1 LELRQTSGFI
11 SIRIYFDT
19 PDGPVE
25 LSVEAYVVKG
35 MTTPFILGN
44 DFADQYALS
53 IIRGDDGTQL
63 VFTDT
68 GRKVPVE
75 NSIGSTL
82 LDKKGHPF
90 QIKIS

>member
-1 LELRQTSGFI
+1 
-11 SIRIYFDT
+11 
-19 PDGPVE
+19 
-25 LSVEAYVVKG
+25 

-63 VFTDT
+63 VFADT

-75 NSIGSTL
+75 NSIRSTL
-82 LDKKGHPF
+82 LDEKGHAF
-90 QIKIS
+90 QIKISRKTGLDKVKAHQKSRGQK